1 MVLAHHLILTGYGHW
16 LPNDPRG
23 SMSRDVSSQPL
34 RPLGDRHYGRKVEQ
48 PSLTALKDFHKR
60 AREVLMYPILWF
72 DAPHR
77 EALAREIALVVRES
91 RLTCYAC
98 AVLNNHVHIL
108 IRKHKL
114 NGNQMLDLLK
124 ERLSK
129 AIRAAGLVPADHPVF
144 SADSCDVFK
153 DTRQAIHGCIAY
165 IHGNFAKHKLPA
177 VVYDFVQHY
186 DGWPHKGP

>member
-23 SMSRDVSSQPL
+23 SMSKDVSSHPL
-34 RPLGDRHYGRKVEQ
+34 RPLGERHFGRKLEQ
-48 PSLTALKDFHKR
+48 PSLTELKDFHKR
-60 AREVLMYPILWF
+60 AREVLMYPVLWF

-77 EALAREIALVVRES
+77 DALRDEMGLVVRGH
-91 RLTCYAC
+91 RMTCYAC

-114 NGNQMLDLLK
+114 DGNQMLELLK

-129 AIRAAGLVPADHPVF
+129 SLRAADLVPADHPVF
-144 SADSCDVFK
+144 SSDSCDFFK
-153 DTRQAIHGCIAY
+153 SDRQSIRNCIAY
-165 IHGNFAKHKLPA
+165 IHGNFAKHKLPV
-177 VVYDFVQHY
+177 VVYNFVREY